1 MHVRLVQAEVEQAIR
16 EWLERR
22 GISAEKNEIEFR
34 IKLQLDNPRS
44 QVAFLHGALI
54 EGPVLVD
61 VMGIELPP
69 KDGPFR

>member
-1 MHVRLVQAEVEQAIR
+1 MVQAEVEEAIR
-16 EWLERR
+16 EWLHRR

-34 IKLQLDNPRS
+34 VKLVFEDTRS
-44 QVAFLHGALI
+44 QRAYSHGTLI
-54 EGPVLVD
+54 QGPVLVD